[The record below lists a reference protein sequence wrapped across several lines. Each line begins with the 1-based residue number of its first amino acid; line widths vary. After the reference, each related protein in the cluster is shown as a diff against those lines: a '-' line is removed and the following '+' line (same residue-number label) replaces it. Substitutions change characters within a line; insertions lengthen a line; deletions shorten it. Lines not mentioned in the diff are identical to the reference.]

1 MLFPLLSL
9 AAGPDAQEDKLVG
22 HWTFEKGSELKDL
35 IGNFAD
41 IKLNGAIIKDWKVDV
56 DAGKWAIARAYKGP
70 DILDKTLV
78 SWASIDILKSRKVP
92 S

>member
-1 MLFPLLSL
+1 MRRVINYWRQPISIGVLSVLMLFPLLSL

-41 IKLNGAIIKDWKVDV
+41 MQAQR
-56 DAGKWAIARAYKGP
+56 GKNHRWEVGCR
-70 DILDKTLV
+70 
-78 SWASIDILKSRKVP
+78 RR
-92 S
+92 